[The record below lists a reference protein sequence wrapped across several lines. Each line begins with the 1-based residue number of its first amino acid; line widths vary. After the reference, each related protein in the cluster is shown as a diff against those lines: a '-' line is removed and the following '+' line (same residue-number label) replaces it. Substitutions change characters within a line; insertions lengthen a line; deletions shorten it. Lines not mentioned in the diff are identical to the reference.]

1 VATTPRTRVYLTID
15 VECAEERVLP
25 GRVAPAVG
33 YDLRVWGRFSNQ
45 SEALGLPLILSEL
58 SRHRQKATFFVEV
71 FGSCHFGDDG
81 LREVCAGLRDD
92 GQDVQLHAHPV
103 QRLADWHTRGRP
115 RPADNMADYSLPQQ
129 EALLREGVDKL
140 VACGVDRATVLAFR
154 AGNYGANNDTWRALA
169 AAGLCLSSNLNLSYL
184 SKNCRLRWPSTAN
197 ALFETDVPGV
207 WELPISN
214 FRDGPGRLRH
224 LQITAASFG
233 EIKHYLLEARRL
245 GLPEVT
251 IVSHSFEFSFIDSVS
266 AKTGRLNSINVDRLR
281 RLLGFLN
288 DHSDEFELDTVG
300 ALAGRVR
307 LGSRPAAGPGAD
319 LVPVNPLSLR
329 LRRYV
334 EQGMKQLASPG
345 QHPA

>member
-1 VATTPRTRVYLTID
+1 MATTSRTRVYLTID

-45 SEALGLPLILSEL
+45 SEALGLPLILKEL
-58 SRHRQKATFFVEV
+58 SRHQQKATFFVEV
-71 FGSCHFGDDG
+71 FGANHFGDDG
-81 LREVCAGLRDD
+81 LREVCARLRDD

-115 RPADNMADYSLPQQ
+115 RPADNMADYALPEQ

-140 VACGVDRATVLAFR
+140 VACGIDRSTILAFR
-154 AGNYGANNDTWRALA
+154 AGNYGANNDTWRALK
-169 AAGLCLSSNLNLSYL
+169 AAGLCLSSDLNLSYL
-184 SKNCRLRWPSTAN
+184 NKNCRLRWPSTAN

-224 LQITAASFG
+224 VQITAASFG
-233 EIKHYLLEARRL
+233 ETKHYLLEARRL
-245 GLPEVT
+245 GIPEVT

-266 AKTGRLNSINVDRLR
+266 AKTGRLNSINVNRLR
-281 RLLGFLN
+281 RLLDFVD
-288 DHSDEFELDTVG
+288 DHADAFELDTVG
-300 ALAGRVR
+300 ALAARVQGG
-307 LGSRPAAGPGAD
+307 LGSRPVAGAD
-319 LVPVNPLSLR
+319 IVPQNPLSLR